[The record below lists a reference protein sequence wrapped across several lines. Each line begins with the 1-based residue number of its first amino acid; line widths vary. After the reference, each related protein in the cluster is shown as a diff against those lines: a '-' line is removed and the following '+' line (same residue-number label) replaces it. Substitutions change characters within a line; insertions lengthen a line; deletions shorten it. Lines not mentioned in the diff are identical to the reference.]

1 MIAVTVPIGTV
12 ILIIVS
18 VAVIIII
25 IIFYVKRSSVRVN
38 CIDHFHPCNYDHY
51 LGKEKGYSTRPTES

>member
-18 VAVIIII
+18 VAVI

-51 LGKEKGYSTRPTES
+51 LGKENGYS